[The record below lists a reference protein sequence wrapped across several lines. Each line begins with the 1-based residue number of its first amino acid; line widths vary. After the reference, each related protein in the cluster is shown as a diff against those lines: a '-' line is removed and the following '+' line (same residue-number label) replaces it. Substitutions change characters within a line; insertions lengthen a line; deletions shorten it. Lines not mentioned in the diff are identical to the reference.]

1 MPDSGSEPKAL
12 GSLLPPIYLDLI
24 SIGLCASQILTG
36 AQVERCRCRRLYY
49 YDSSR
54 SRVANASLHPPIH
67 SDGPD
72 ARAAGTMASVLL
84 DRRAYIDGRTNGTTA
99 YSKTMGGHSI
109 SVTFWL
115 QRPPR
120 VSCFSV
126 YCPDL
131 NPGDFAREP
140 VIMATEDDL
149 VLLCVTLDTQPII
162 ADAQYDRFHYFI
174 YQAGTPPSLEL
185 LNHLGHSSCIFPS
198 SAVGLLRCRTHP
210 ELDDSLP
217 TLRSHGSKDNGF
229 YIAATLR
236 YASGMDPGHYHLHTY
251 DSRTKEWATKTAL
264 LRQEQELGHH
274 SSHCS
279 TKVIVIGGKAG
290 TMGWID
296 LNEGILF
303 CDVLLQDHTVPLCH
317 IALPEPLV
325 PDRKLP
331 RDIAL
336 IRGRIKY
343 VELQTHVLRPRSA
356 IGGSFIVDGWTA
368 ATWSRKATTTKSLE
382 KGSWQPICKV
392 SASQISTD
400 KKKSAQFDEL
410 LPKLLDDQGI
420 SQPTLERLYT
430 AHPMLS
436 LHQDNLVYFM
446 TKIDPPNGKKAW
458 VLAVDTKKKTLQ
470 GVAEVDVPRTLGMLF
485 GYMCSRIS
493 EHLHTSPGGITRIKY
508 HLAKIP
514 KSNVIACEKVP
525 TDVYEMLAL
534 LTKKNE
540 NKEKKAKD
548 RQNARTRPHP
558 YLLCCVLA
566 Q

>member
-1 MPDSGSEPKAL
+1 MQMSS
-12 GSLLPPIYLDLI
+12 S
-24 SIGLCASQILTG
+24 
-36 AQVERCRCRRLYY
+36 YY
-49 YDSSR
+49 YDSRR
-54 SRVANASLHPPIH
+54 SLVANASLHPPIH
-67 SDGPD
+67 SDGAD
-72 ARAAGTMASVLL
+72 ARAAAAAAAAGTMASVLL

-115 QRPPR
+115 QRPPGI
-120 VSCFSV
+120 SCFSV

-131 NPGDFAREP
+131 NPGDFADEP
-140 VIMATEDDL
+140 
-149 VLLCVTLDTQPII
+149 
-162 ADAQYDRFHYFI
+162 
-174 YQAGTPPSLEL
+174 AGTPPSLEL
-185 LNHLGHSSCIFPS
+185 LKHLGHSCIFPS
-198 SAVGLLRCRTHP
+198 SAVGLRRCRTP

-236 YASGMDPGHYHLHTY
+236 YAAGMDPGHYDLHTY

-296 LNEGILF
+296 LKEGILF
-303 CDVLLQDHTVPLCH
+303 CDVLLQDHTVPLCY

-331 RDIAL
+331 RDIAV
-336 IRGRIKY
+336 IGGRIKY
-343 VELQTHVLRPRSA
+343 VEHQTHVRPGSA
-356 IGGSFIVDGWTA
+356 IGRSFNVDGWTA
-368 ATWSRKATTTKSLE
+368 ATWRRKATTTKSLE

-392 SASQISTD
+392 SASQISTE
-400 KKKSAQFDEL
+400 KKSAQFEL

-446 TKIDPPNGKKAW
+446 TKIDPENGKKAW

-470 GVAEVDVPRTLGMLF
+470 GVAELDVPRTVGMLF

-493 EHLHTSPGGITRIKY
+493 EHLHTAPVWDPHARWPTRSDPNAPHVMSREEGMSLRY
-508 HLAKIP
+508 LVAE
-514 KSNVIACEKVP
+514 SGTV
-525 TDVYEMLAL
+525 L
-534 LTKKNE
+534 LTKLRSSERKDLREQAVELSDSTQMGVAMLTSDE
-540 NKEKKAKD
+540 ND
-548 RQNARTRPHP
+548 DCSRIRQNSMSKPMSHVIEKITMNNKWYNPESE
-558 YLLCCVLA
+558 
-566 Q
+566 